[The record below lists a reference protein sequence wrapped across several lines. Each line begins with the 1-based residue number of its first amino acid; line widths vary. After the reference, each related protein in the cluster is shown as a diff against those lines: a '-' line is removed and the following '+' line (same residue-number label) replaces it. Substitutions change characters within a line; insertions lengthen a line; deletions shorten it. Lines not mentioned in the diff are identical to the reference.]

1 MTCDAGL
8 YQQIALLVGTGLA
21 IAVGPWMLS
30 KLAASG
36 GWRFV
41 LSLVLGWGLA
51 SGVVVL
57 AVLGVLAARAER
69 SGGLD
74 CAWSDL
80 IANLW
85 YMTLAGLIISALV
98 TVVLRRRARGKSE

>member
-1 MTCDAGL
+1 MTCDSAL
-8 YQQIALLVGTGLA
+8 FQHVALLVGSGLA
-21 IAVGPWMLS
+21 IAVGPWMLV

-41 LSLVLGWGLA
+41 LALALGWGLA

-57 AVLGVLAARAER
+57 AVLGVLAARVER
-69 SGGLD
+69 SGTPD

-85 YMTLAGLIISALV
+85 YMSLAGLVISALV
-98 TVVLRRRARGKSE
+98 TVVVRRRARGNGE

>member
-1 MTCDAGL
+1 MTCDSGL
-8 YQQIALLVGTGLA
+8 FQHVALLTGSCLA
-21 IAVGPWMLS
+21 IAVGPWMLV

-36 GWRFV
+36 GWRLV

-51 SGVVVL
+51 LGVVVL
-57 AVLGVLAARAER
+57 AVLGVLAARAGR
-69 SGGLD
+69 SGTPD

-85 YMTLAGLIISALV
+85 YMTLGGLFISALV
-98 TVVLRRRARGKSE
+98 TVVLRRRVRGKCE